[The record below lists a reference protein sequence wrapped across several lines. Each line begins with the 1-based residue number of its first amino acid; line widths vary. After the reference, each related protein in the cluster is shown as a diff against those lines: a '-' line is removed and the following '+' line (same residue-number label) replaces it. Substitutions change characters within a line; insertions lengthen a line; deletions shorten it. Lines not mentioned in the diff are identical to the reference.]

1 MFIHATNLKIIRR
14 IEEIIVFKTFVG
26 GFESYSHQFESNSVL
41 LPSRASVNGISVY
54 HEWWLRLSK
63 PPLLIFS

>member
-26 GFESYSHQFESNSVL
+26 GFESNSVL